1 MSKEIVIAC
10 IGAGELSIDLMIP
23 LQDEFKTLSDE
34 RYKELR
40 AQILAE
46 GFSAPIF
53 VWEDPEDSQIKIL
66 DGHQR
71 HSTLIQLREEGYKIP
86 QIPVVYVEADDVK
99 QAIRKLAGFAS
110 QYGQVSD
117 EGFAKLLQKYEI
129 ELKDIASK
137 TYIPGIDYT
146 ALESL
151 MNIDYGED
159 NSVDVEA
166 HKRDLNGKPVEDKKE
181 FLILVTCV
189 DEKEQSSLYESL
201 NQEGF
206 KCKLID

>member
-1 MSKEIVIAC
+1 VSKEIVIAC
-10 IGAGELSIDLMIP
+10 IGAGELSIDLMTP
-23 LQDEFKTLSDE
+23 LQDDFKTLSDE
-34 RYKELR
+34 RYQELK

-53 VWEDPEDSQIKIL
+53 VWEDPSDSLTKIL

-71 HSTLIQLREEGYKIP
+71 HTTLVRLREEDYKIP
-86 QIPVVYVEADDVK
+86 QIPVVYVEADNVQ

-117 EGFAKLLQKYEI
+117 EGFARLLQKYEI

-137 TYIPGIDYT
+137 TYIPGIDYSQ
-146 ALESL
+146 LESL

-181 FLILVTCV
+181 FLILVTCE